1 MLAGSDA
8 RAVAGFTSID
18 LDPKMPQ
25 TISHYCQKCLAANPL
40 GQEFCARCG
49 TRLMIVVEPSSLRFE
64 VGSGGLSTDEHLL
77 ERISAAENR
86 VARLADRLE
95 RSLDLLLRY
104 AQNAYFDRSLVRALV
119 NLLTEDGVV
128 QTDRLERLWSE
139 RCQRDAVEQEE
150 NVHRDQLRLRILARD
165 DASNGQE
172 ESSPPP
178 PMPGRRVFE
187 DLVNEGFL
195 LIEDKQ
201 TAQGIIKL
209 QRAAEIA
216 NENAALNLFIGE
228 HFFRRGKSKLARGY
242 LAKAHAALPDD
253 LRVSLLLGLT
263 CADDGEVELA
273 KDLLSS
279 ANAQGG
285 SSFAGHYGLGWLF
298 VAEKNWRRA
307 LGEFKRAL
315 TVRPSPEAHYVLGCL
330 YYELNRDTLALRH
343 LRKATKMDGGYTEA
357 FYLLSQT
364 YERMGRKELA
374 ELALKKACGRLV
386 RPAVRDQES
395 ASVDAEVPAPVR
407 KAGALFQVRKSGTPR
422 LMAGIDKRLANALRE
437 DALQAFK
444 LSNEQSH

>member
-1 MLAGSDA
+1 M
-8 RAVAGFTSID
+8 R
-18 LDPKMPQ
+18 P

-49 TRLMIVVEPSSLRFE
+49 TRLMIVVEPSSSRFE
-64 VGSGGLSTDEHLL
+64 SGSTGLSTDEHLL

-119 NLLTEDGVV
+119 NLLADDGVV
-128 QTDRLERLWSE
+128 QTERLEKLWTE
-139 RCQRDAVEQEE
+139 RCQKDAVEQEE
-150 NVHRDQLRLRILARD
+150 NVHRDELRLRILARA
-165 DASNGQE
+165 DA
-172 ESSPPP
+172 PDKKA
-178 PMPGRRVFE
+178 FE
-187 DLVNEGFL
+187 QLVNEGFL

-201 TAQGIIKL
+201 VTQGIIKL

-228 HFFRRGKSKLARGY
+228 HFFRKGKSKLARGY

-253 LRVSLLLGLT
+253 VRVSLLLGLT

-273 KDLLSS
+273 KDLLSN

-330 YYELNRDTLALRH
+330 YYELNRDTLAVRH
-343 LRKATKMDGGYTEA
+343 LRKATKMDAAYTEA
-357 FYLLSQT
+357 FYLLAQA
-364 YERMGRKELA
+364 YERSGQKELA
-374 ELALKKACGRLV
+374 QEAL
-386 RPAVRDQES
+386 Q
-395 ASVDAEVPAPVR
+395 
-407 KAGALFQVRKSGTPR
+407 KAGIDLSDDSPIRNRRNAPLFQVITKT
-422 LMAGIDKRLANALRE
+422 KRLISGVDRRLAQALRE
-437 DALQAFK
+437 DALHAFVNQR
-444 LSNEQSH
+444 SN

>member
-1 MLAGSDA
+1 M
-8 RAVAGFTSID
+8 R
-18 LDPKMPQ
+18 P

-49 TRLMIVVEPSSLRFE
+49 TRLMIIVEPSSSRFE
-64 VGSGGLSTDEHLL
+64 SGTTGLSTDEHLL

-86 VARLADRLE
+86 VARLAERLE

-119 NLLTEDGVV
+119 NLLSEDGVI
-128 QTDRLERLWSE
+128 QTERLEKLWSE

-150 NVHRDQLRLRILARD
+150 NVHRDELRLKILARPD
-165 DASNGQE
+165 EASQQVQMLEKKAFE
-172 ESSPPP
+172 E
-178 PMPGRRVFE
+178 
-187 DLVNEGFL
+187 LVNEGFL

-201 TAQGIIKL
+201 VTQGITKL
-209 QRAAEIA
+209 QQAAELS

-228 HFFRRGKSKLARGY
+228 HFFRRGKSKLARTY
-242 LAKAHAALPDD
+242 LAKAHAALPNDV
-253 LRVSLLLGLT
+253 RISLLLGLT

-273 KDLLSS
+273 KDLLSN

-330 YYELNRDTLALRH
+330 YYELNRDTLAVRH
-343 LRKATKMDGGYTEA
+343 LRKATKMDAAYTEA
-357 FYLLSQT
+357 FYLLAQT

-374 ELALKKACGRLV
+374 RQALEKVSG
-386 RPAVRDQES
+386 P
-395 ASVDAEVPAPVR
+395 VDLSITSSRIPKNVQ
-407 KAGALFQVRKSGTPR
+407 LFRGTKSGTPR
-422 LMAGIDKRLANALRE
+422 LMAGIDKRIADALRE

-444 LSNEQSH
+444 ISNQPSH